1 MADVKRY
8 SLYVGEDYNSRMVEM
23 KYGAYVEYDD
33 YMALEAKYNALIDKV
48 DLWRDEFQRIKVLAK
63 DPEIIGLCGR
73 ALADIEQAVPVVVRY
88 ETLEKENGHLRQEL
102 AHYKQIAELATEG
115 LADAV
120 RGESDA

>member
-33 YMALEAKYNALIDKV
+33 YKALEAKYNALIDKV
-48 DLWRDEFQRIKVLAK
+48 DLWRDEFQHIKVLAK

-88 ETLEKENGHLRQEL
+88 ETLEKENAHLRQEL

>member
-8 SLYVGEDYNSRMVEM
+8 SLYVGDDYNSRMVEM

-33 YMALEAKYNALIDKV
+33 YMALETEHNALIDKV

-88 ETLEKENGHLRQEL
+88 ETLEKENAHLRQEL

-120 RGESDA
+120 RRGE

>member
-8 SLYVGEDYNSRMVEM
+8 SLYVGEDYNSRMVEI

-33 YMALEAKYNALIDKV
+33 YKALEAKYNALIDKV
-48 DLWRDEFQRIKVLAK
+48 DLWRDEFQRILVLAK

-73 ALADIEQAVPVVVRY
+73 ALVDIEQAVPVVVRC

-102 AHYKQIAELATEG
+102 AHYKQITELVTEE

-120 RGESDA
+120 RGEGDA

>member
-1 MADVKRY
+1 MKTPKRY
-8 SLYVGEDYNSRMVEM
+8 SLYVGENHDCRMVEIRH
-23 KYGAYVEYDD
+23 GAYVGYDD
-33 YMALEAKYNALIDKV
+33 YMALETEHNALIDKV

-73 ALADIEQAVPVVVRY
+73 ALADIEQAVPVVVRC
-88 ETLEKENGHLRQEL
+88 ETLEKENAHLRQEL
-102 AHYKQIAELATEG
+102 AHYKQITELASEE

>member
-48 DLWRDEFQRIKVLAK
+48 DLWRDEFQRILVLAK

-73 ALADIEQAVPVVVRY
+73 ALVGIEQAVPVVVRC

-102 AHYKQIAELATEG
+102 AHYKQITELATEE

-120 RGESDA
+120 RGERDA